1 MIPEIFRYFGSEKVQ
16 SSPPAFFPLRAP
28 RSRRG
33 DGADED
39 DYAEA
44 EGRRREWCSK
54 ALTSNTSGGHE
65 RFSGGRSSLFRP
77 AHPGRTGPGAP
88 REERRAVVDWDAG
101 RARRARA
108 SRERDDGTHVEN
120 RGGDGEE
127 EGASAAARA
136 RRRALRDAHPEAE
149 PTTRFFAL
157 FAFSRR
163 ALRDSSPRLTL
174 SLTLPSPACP
184 RDAREEDA
192 SEPERAQGTRP
203 RRFRARDASRPPR
216 ERERRAHREASFP
229 QNADRVFVPSSV
241 PSSRAIIRNV
251 PGGERDAAPGR
262 PDDPRGFLRANA
274 RAGDG
279 DGGEHARGR
288 PHTKRRASVG
298 GARAN
303 GG

>member
-1 MIPEIFRYFGSEKVQ
+1 MRDIFRITKSA
-16 SSPPAFFPLRAP
+16 SSPPAFFPRRAP

-44 EGRRREWCSK
+44 EGRRREWCSE

-65 RFSGGRSSLFRP
+65 RVSGGRSSLFRP

-101 RARRARA
+101 RARRVRA

-120 RGGDGEE
+120 RGGDGKE
-127 EGASAAARA
+127 EGAFAAARA
-136 RRRALRDAHPEAE
+136 RRRALRAAHPEAE
-149 PTTRFFAL
+149 PTTRFAL
-157 FAFSRR
+157 LLFPVAPS
-163 ALRDSSPRLTL
+163 DSSPRPTL

-229 QNADRVFVPSSV
+229 PADLVFGPSSSF
-241 PSSRAIIRNV
+241 PSSRAIPVVSSVV

-279 DGGEHARGR
+279 DGGEHA
-288 PHTKRRASVG
+288 
-298 GARAN
+298 
-303 GG
+303 

>member
-1 MIPEIFRYFGSEKVQ
+1 MIPDIFRYFGSEKVQ

-101 RARRARA
+101 RARRVRA

-120 RGGDGEE
+120 RGGDGKE
-127 EGASAAARA
+127 EGAFAAARA
-136 RRRALRDAHPEAE
+136 RRRALRAAHPEAE
-149 PTTRFFAL
+149 PTTRFAL
-157 FAFSRR
+157 LLFPVA
-163 ALRDSSPRLTL
+163 PCVI
-174 SLTLPSPACP
+174 LPH
-184 RDAREEDA
+184 D
-192 SEPERAQGTRP
+192 
-203 RRFRARDASRPPR
+203 
-216 ERERRAHREASFP
+216 
-229 QNADRVFVPSSV
+229 
-241 PSSRAIIRNV
+241 
-251 PGGERDAAPGR
+251 
-262 PDDPRGFLRANA
+262 
-274 RAGDG
+274 
-279 DGGEHARGR
+279 
-288 PHTKRRASVG
+288 
-298 GARAN
+298 
-303 GG
+303 